1 MTRYIARIAPFA
13 FLALLA
19 ACGSDAPPETAKVVE
34 APKPAQPAQ
43 PLTAPRPAAPVGPL
57 EAVQAAAPEPRQGD
71 VQPFRRLG
79 TPECDVFAEKA
90 RQCLNSGAVSHDV
103 RKAAI
108 RGIEEGIRASMRL
121 TGPERVEACL
131 NLQAQ
136 VQPGLIS
143 GGCQNL

>member
-1 MTRYIARIAPFA
+1 MTRTLTRILPFA
-13 FLALLA
+13 FLALVA
-19 ACGSDAPPETAKVVE
+19 ACGSDKPPEAPKVAE

-43 PLTAPRPAAPVGPL
+43 PLTTPRPAAPVGPL
-57 EAVQAAAPEPRQGD
+57 EAVQAAAPEARQGD

-79 TPECDVFAEKA
+79 TPECDVFVEKA
-90 RQCLNSGAVSHDV
+90 RQCINSGVVAHDA

-108 RGIEEGIRASMRL
+108 RSIEEGIRSSMRL

-136 VQPGLIS
+136 VQPGLIT